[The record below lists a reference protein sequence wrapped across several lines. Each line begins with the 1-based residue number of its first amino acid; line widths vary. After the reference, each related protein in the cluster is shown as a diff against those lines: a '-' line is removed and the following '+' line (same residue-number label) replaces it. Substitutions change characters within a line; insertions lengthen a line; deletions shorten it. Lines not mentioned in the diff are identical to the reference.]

1 MKTGII
7 DVGGGMRC
15 VYSAGIYDCFID
27 NKISFDYALGVSA
40 GAANLITYVAE
51 QRGRDFAFYY
61 EYSFRKKYMSMS
73 NVLKRGYYLDL
84 DYVYSTLTDEGGE
97 YPLDYDAV
105 MASACDFKALATNA
119 DTGEAHFFNKED
131 VKRND
136 YYVMK
141 STCAIPVI
149 CGPQYAEGVHYFD
162 GGITDPIP
170 YRKAF
175 EDGCDFIAVVLTR
188 PRDYTDTSQPF
199 LPLLKPF
206 LKKYPVIFEEIS
218 TRLDRYNEE
227 VRELKELEKQGRV
240 MIIAPEDCHNV
251 DTLTRNKDDYLALY
265 DEGYKDAL
273 DLIEPLADIFSREV
287 TA

>member
-1 MKTGII
+1 MKKGII

-27 NKISFDYALGVSA
+27 KGISFDYALGVSA
-40 GAANLITYVAE
+40 GAANLITYVAG

-61 EYSFRKKYMSMS
+61 DYSFRKRYMSMM
-73 NVLKRGYYLDL
+73 NVITRGCYLDL
-84 DYVYSTLTDEGGE
+84 DYVYSTLTNEGGE
-97 YPLDYDAV
+97 YPLDYDAY
-105 MASACDFKALATNA
+105 MAADCDYKALATDA
-119 DTGEAHFFNKED
+119 ETGSAHFFNKED

-136 YYVMK
+136 YFVMK

-149 CGPQYAEGVHYFD
+149 CGPQYAGGIHYFD
-162 GGITDPIP
+162 GGIADPIP

-175 EDGCDFIAVVLTR
+175 EDGCDFLAVVLTR

-206 LKKYPVIFEEIS
+206 LRRFPHIYEEIS
-218 TRLDRYNEE
+218 TRLDRYNDE
-227 VRELKELEKQGRV
+227 VAELKKLEKEGSV
-240 MIIAPEDCHNV
+240 FIIAPEDCHNV

-265 DEGYKDAL
+265 NEGYKNA
-273 DLIEPLADIFSREV
+273 ADIIDRKFKQK
-287 TA
+287 